1 MNPRNKPT
9 PIYAPGVFM
18 ALMIT
23 DTQRGSPQ
31 RMRCAALCRLRMQA
45 KAVFVAEQEG
55 PWHS

>member
-1 MNPRNKPT
+1 
-9 PIYAPGVFM
+9 M

-31 RMRCAALCRLRMQA
+31 RMRCAALCRLRVQA